1 MKEIKK
7 RAWVYAEEA
16 CEIMGISNVTLTRWR
31 ARGYGPAA
39 YKKGGRCLY
48 SRNAIHKFM
57 VTPDGIG
64 IQAGE
69 LLYDQENGEGQVTLN
84 DKFLDHNPLLKM
96 DCLNDMIDVLESEH
110 EKATEDWKKEMIS
123 LGKTPV
129 ILTVTG
135 EGDESNG

>member
-1 MKEIKK
+1 MKEIK
-7 RAWVYAEEA
+7 
-16 CEIMGISNVTLTRWR
+16 
-31 ARGYGPAA
+31 
-39 YKKGGRCLY
+39 
-48 SRNAIHKFM
+48 
-57 VTPDGIG
+57 IG
-64 IQAGE
+64 TQAGE

-84 DKFLDHNPLLKM
+84 DKFLDRNPLLKM
-96 DCLNDMIDVLESEH
+96 DCLKDMIDVLESEH